1 MDGRCTLAE
10 VIGTCESMVIT
21 IGPINNMQDIGIDP
35 HYQARDSFID
45 VEDLNNGVMLRIPN
59 FPFRFLNTPYRIRFP
74 GLPLV
79 SANRVT

>member
-1 MDGRCTLAE
+1 MG
-10 VIGTCESMVIT
+10 IT
-21 IGPINNMQDIGIDP
+21 IGPINNIQDIGIDP

-45 VEDLNNGVMLRIPN
+45 VEDPSNGVMLRIPN
-59 FPFRFLNTPYRIRFP
+59 FPFRLLNTQYRIRFP